1 MKLLVNKCY
10 GDYSINEDLAE
21 ELGYESEYDERS
33 RYDETLIHMVEEGR
47 EEEVNGSCAE
57 LEVVEIPDGATDW
70 EMDEYDGMEAIIYV
84 LDGKIHHL

>member
-1 MKLLVNKCY
+1 MKMLINKCY
-10 GDYSINEDLAE
+10 GGYSINEDLAE
-21 ELGYESEYDERS
+21 ELGYESDYDERS